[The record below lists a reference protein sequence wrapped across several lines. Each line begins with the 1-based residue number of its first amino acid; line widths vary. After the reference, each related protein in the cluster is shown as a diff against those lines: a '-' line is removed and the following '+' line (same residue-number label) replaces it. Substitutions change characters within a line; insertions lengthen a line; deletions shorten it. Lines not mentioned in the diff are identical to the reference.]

1 MLYQLIIFFYSFY
14 TTKLGTECE
23 CKLGRKP
30 GLWGTDHVVR
40 EAKSDQILQRSEVW
54 SYQEPLQ
61 SISNGIPQQLVLT
74 SSSYQKFYLLFTV
87 IAFHLLE
94 QGRTNF
100 SALLQNYQI

>member
-40 EAKSDQILQRSEVW
+40 EAKSDQILQRSEV
-54 SYQEPLQ
+54 
-61 SISNGIPQQLVLT
+61 
-74 SSSYQKFYLLFTV
+74 
-87 IAFHLLE
+87 
-94 QGRTNF
+94 
-100 SALLQNYQI
+100 